1 MTENLTVT
9 IRKVRIEQ
17 VQTSAEL
24 AYPASGMLCRVGIGK
39 RRDDHAVVRSRPMI
53 SAIDTK

>member
-1 MTENLTVT
+1 MTENLTAT
-9 IRKVRIEQ
+9 IRKVRREQ

-24 AYPASGMLCRVGIGK
+24 AYPVSELLCRVGVGK
-39 RRDDHAVVRSRPMI
+39 RRDGHAVVGSRPMI

>member
-1 MTENLTVT
+1 MTENLTAT
-9 IRKVRIEQ
+9 IRKVRREQ

-24 AYPASGMLCRVGIGK
+24 AYPTSGLLCRVGIGK
-39 RRDDHAVVRSRPMI
+39 RRDGYAVVRLRPMI